1 MKLKYKILWYDNDKD
16 WVESIEEDVK
26 EIIEEYCFEPE
37 ITLRSKDDDKKY
49 KDFDLVLMDLNL
61 EDEPSG
67 DKLIESIRQMDV
79 YTDVLFYSADG
90 ISKIKSKA
98 QELGLEGVYFSGR
111 DKDAFIEKLRKVF
124 LSTIYKEQDL
134 NNLRGLVMAEV
145 SELDVKMEEILH
157 CYFVEKGCEDKSQKF
172 HKHITAKVEEN
183 IKSKLS
189 PNPKSEQQCSKDCIH
204 IWNSKEMKDII
215 VDFDFDAYKK
225 ARSINRIIKDIR
237 YNYQSAGVNFLEDY
251 RSDIIDVRNN
261 LAHCQSVIIDGKE
274 YIVTKKIGAADITY
288 TDEDFKQ
295 IRSNIR
301 KYRKVLDAIY
311 GAVSGA

>member
-124 LSTIYKEQDL
+124 LSTIYKVQDL

-172 HKHITAKVEEN
+172 HKHITAKVEKN

-204 IWNSKEMKDII
+204 IWHSKEMKDII

-274 YIVTKKIGAADITY
+274 YIVTKKIGATDITY

-311 GAVSGA
+311 DAVSGA

>member
-1 MKLKYKILWYDNDKD
+1 MRLKYKILWYDNDKD

-26 EIIEEYCFEPE
+26 EIIEECCFEPE
-37 ITLRSKDDDKKY
+37 ITLRSKDDEKKY

-124 LSTIYKEQDL
+124 LSTVYKVQDL

-157 CYFVEKGCEDKSQKF
+157 CYFVENGCDDKSQKF
-172 HKHITAKVEEN
+172 HKHITNDVEVN
-183 IKSKLS
+183 IKQKLT
-189 PNPKSEQQCSKDCIH
+189 PNPNIEHECDKKCIH
-204 IWNSKEMKDII
+204 IWHSKGMNEII
-215 VDFDFDAYKK
+215 ADFDFDAYKK
-225 ARSINRIIKDIR
+225 ARSINRIIKDIQ
-237 YNYQSAGVNFLEDY
+237 YGYQSTRGNFLEDY
-251 RSDIIDVRNN
+251 RVDIIEVRNN
-261 LAHCQSVIIDGKE
+261 LAHCKSDVVDGKE
-274 YIVTKKIGAADITY
+274 CIITKKQNADDITY

-301 KYRKVLDAIY
+301 KYRKVLDAIHK
-311 GAVSGA
+311 AVANV

>member
-1 MKLKYKILWYDNDKD
+1 MRLKYKILWYDNDKD

-37 ITLRSKDDDKKY
+37 ITLRSKDEEKKY

-124 LSTIYKEQDL
+124 LSTVYKVQDL

-157 CYFVEKGCEDKSQKF
+157 CYFVENGCDDKSQKF
-172 HKHITAKVEEN
+172 HKHITTKVEEN

-204 IWNSKEMKDII
+204 IWNSKEMEDII

-225 ARSINRIIKDIR
+225 ARTINRIIKDIK
-237 YNYQSAGVNFLEDY
+237 YNYNPSGANFLEDY
-251 RSDIIDVRNN
+251 RLDIIEVRNN
-261 LAHCQSVIIDGKE
+261 LAHCRSEIIDGKE
-274 YIVTKKIGAADITY
+274 CIITKKQGADDITY

-301 KYRKVLDAIY
+301 KYRKVLDAIHK
-311 GAVSGA
+311 AVANV

>member
-1 MKLKYKILWYDNDKD
+1 MKLKYKILWYDNDEY

-26 EIIEEYCFEPE
+26 EIIEEYCLEPE
-37 ITLRSKDDDKKY
+37 ITLRSKDDEKKY

-61 EDEPSG
+61 EDVPSG
-67 DKLIESIRQMDV
+67 EKLIESIRQMDV

-111 DKDAFIEKLRKVF
+111 DKDAFIEKFRKVF
-124 LSTIYKEQDL
+124 LSTIYKVQDL

-145 SELDVKMEEILH
+145 SELDVKMEDILH
-157 CYFVEKGCEDKSQKF
+157 CYFVENGCDDKSQNF

-189 PNPKSEQQCSKDCIH
+189 PNPKSKQQCGKDCIH

-215 VDFDFDAYKK
+215 ADFDFDAYKK
-225 ARSINRIIKDIR
+225 ARSINRIIKDIQ
-237 YNYQSAGVNFLEDY
+237 YGYKPTKNNFFEDY
-251 RSDIIDVRNN
+251 RVDIIDVRNN
-261 LAHCQSVIIDGKE
+261 LAHCRSKIIDGKE
-274 YIVTKKIGAADITY
+274 YIITKKQNADDITY

-301 KYRKVLDAIY
+301 KYRKVLDAIHK
-311 GAVSGA
+311 AVADM